1 MVQPGSVLW
10 ITQYGGCGP
19 LRWLVGLVRDGE
31 LVFSILSRLM
41 RICPNLTTNSLVEL
55 PFYSVILVRDII
67 VALLFVA
74 CLVEPW

>member
-1 MVQPGSVLW
+1 
-10 ITQYGGCGP
+10 
-19 LRWLVGLVRDGE
+19 
-31 LVFSILSRLM
+31 M

-55 PFYSVILVRDII
+55 PFYSVILVGDII